1 MNNQNTDTNAQ
12 SKKWRSWLILFLRW
26 LLGGIAGVWISSWF
40 YFGLKNH
47 ASTGS
52 FLWFGELLESVLAIP
67 FVGHIYLFYPDTISY
82 TNVNDFLTSFPV
94 LIWGLISALLASGNK
109 EQMRIGRILLV
120 AYVIVGCISYIR
132 FLIAIFRF
140 F

>member
-82 TNVNDFLTSFPV
+82 TNVNDFLMLCCKHRLNMVNKKDEPTRKPLCQGRQNCSSPNDASTPEIFSRQKSTS
-94 LIWGLISALLASGNK
+94 L
-109 EQMRIGRILLV
+109 
-120 AYVIVGCISYIR
+120 
-132 FLIAIFRF
+132 
-140 F
+140 